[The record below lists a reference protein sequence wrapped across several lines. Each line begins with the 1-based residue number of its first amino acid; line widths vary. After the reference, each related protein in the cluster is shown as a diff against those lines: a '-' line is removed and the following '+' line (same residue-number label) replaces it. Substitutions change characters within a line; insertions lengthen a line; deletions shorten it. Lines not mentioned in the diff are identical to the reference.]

1 MAPDRL
7 IGIGRTGRQVSALP
21 TDQARKRELI
31 EADQRMGGATGRQN
45 QRAHDAGAVSRAVS
59 RAAICD
65 SASTTA
71 SKVNKVEA

>member
-7 IGIGRTGRQVSALP
+7 VGIGGTGRQVSALSA
-21 TDQARKRELI
+21 DQARKRELI
-31 EADQRMGGATGRQN
+31 EPDQRMGGATGRQN
-45 QRAHDAGAVSRAVS
+45 QRAHDAGAVSRA
-59 RAAICD
+59 AICD